1 MTMCYVLYDVNLG
14 SEVMCTSGY
23 MAKGNA
29 TDKITWDHISKS
41 LIMASPPMDT
51 GEGGGRGWGEG
62 VGWDVVITRGEDVG
76 MG

>member
-1 MTMCYVLYDVNLG
+1 MRRRVVN
-14 SEVMCTSGY
+14 
-23 MAKGNA
+23 
-29 TDKITWDHISKS
+29 KS